1 MYNIT
6 MLSEEGGFIGLSFA
20 PGIGPIRAKA
30 LLKEYGAASASYL
43 AKDNKLKTILGLKI
57 YDSFTKFRKSFNPD
71 LEIEKLRQQQIFFLT
86 QIDKRY
92 PKSLLQIPDPP
103 IVLYAKGNIKL
114 LNRPQIAVIG
124 TRQPTAYGISSA
136 QQLVAGLI
144 KQGYIITSGLALGI
158 DTVAHKV
165 ALKSHMPT
173 VAVVGCGV
181 DICYP
186 RSHQVVYNEI
196 VKYGVVVSEI
206 PPGVSITRAGIITRN
221 RIVSGLSKAIIVVE
235 GARKSGTMI
244 TASFA
249 LEQGKDVYAVPGPI
263 TSRQSD
269 GPNYLISTGATPIT
283 SFEQDLL

>member
-1 MYNIT
+1 
-6 MLSEEGGFIGLSFA
+6 MLSEEAGFVGLSFA
-20 PGIGPIRAKA
+20 PGIGPMRAKA
-30 LLKEYGAASASYL
+30 LLKEYGSASASYL
-43 AKDNKLKTILGLKI
+43 AKDSKLKTILGLKI

-206 PPGVSITRAGIITRN
+206 PPGVNITRAGIITRN

>member
-1 MYNIT
+1 
-6 MLSEEGGFIGLSFA
+6 MLSEEAGFVGLSFA
-20 PGIGPIRAKA
+20 PGIGPMRAKA
-30 LLKEYGAASASYL
+30 LLKEYGSASASYL
-43 AKDNKLKTILGLKI
+43 AKDSKLKTILGLKI

-71 LEIEKLRQQQIFFLT
+71 LEIEKLRQQQISFLT
-86 QIDKRY
+86 QIDKKY
-92 PKSLLQIPDPP
+92 PKCLLQIPDPP

-186 RSHQVVYNEI
+186 RSHQAVYNEI

-206 PPGVSITRAGIITRN
+206 PPGVNITRAGIITRN

-263 TSRQSD
+263 TNRQSD

>member
-1 MYNIT
+1 MYNIA
-6 MLSEEGGFIGLSFA
+6 MLSEEAGFVGLSFA

-186 RSHQVVYNEI
+186 RSHQAVYNEI